1 MKTYNDMLN
10 KKSED
15 LKSQF
20 TLQLNQVK
28 DQVTELQTQQL
39 EFATVIATLSR
50 VTAKLAN
57 RQQRFENFMFS
68 FNRQLLEQQITTTR
82 RSIENRKLILS
93 QNARQTQRSI
103 EEYNSRKLILQALN
117 RLKNI
122 FFEKR
127 YNLLKSNHKRNH
139 TQY

>member
-1 MKTYNDMLN
+1 MKTYNDMSN
-10 KKSED
+10 DKFED

-39 EFATVIATLSR
+39 ELANVIATLSG

-68 FNRQLLEQQITTTR
+68 F
-82 RSIENRKLILS
+82 
-93 QNARQTQRSI
+93 
-103 EEYNSRKLILQALN
+103 
-117 RLKNI
+117 
-122 FFEKR
+122 
-127 YNLLKSNHKRNH
+127 KSNFLSNKL
-139 TQY
+139 